1 MCLGCHPAFEADHRE
16 WLPNPQSHLQ
26 MVSCTAC
33 HVPLAFKRRIYLRLS
48 DAGTGKLLGDT
59 EVRTNLEARGVNAG
73 QIGPKEVWQLYR
85 DLNQERKVKIDVAI
99 SMNDS
104 LHAHHLAPKAR
115 AVRACESCHS
125 ADSSFFQFAGAA
137 AAGPDGREVVFDI
150 DPSVLGSVY
159 GAVLL
164 KQFYVMSGTRLT
176 AMDYAG
182 AAIILG
188 GIAVPVVH
196 GSLRFLTGRLRRGK
210 NRGNEGRGKA

>member
-1 MCLGCHPAFEADHRE
+1 
-16 WLPNPQSHLQ
+16 
-26 MVSCTAC
+26 V
-33 HVPLAFKRRIYLRLS
+33 
-48 DAGTGKLLGDT
+48 TGKLLKDS
-59 EVRTNLEARGVNAG
+59 EVRKRLQWRGVSPR
-73 QIGPKEVWQLYR
+73 QISPREVWQLYR
-85 DLNQERKVKIDVAI
+85 DLSEERKVKIDVAV

-115 AVRACESCHS
+115 AVRMCESCHS
-125 ADSSFFQFAGAA
+125 ADSSFFLSAAAA
-137 AAGPDGREVVFDI
+137 AAGPDGREVLLDL

-176 AMDYAG
+176 AMDFAG

-196 GSLRFLTGRLRRGK
+196 GSLRFLTRRLRRGRNERK
-210 NRGNEGRGKA
+210 EGRRKA